1 MNLMTEPPK
10 FWTVVDILTNTPY
23 TGYSDMT
30 PFIPTKYSGS
40 CPSGNHNLGELSQF
54 MISAWQSLYENS
66 RGVFLYN
73 TAMTVAPR
81 ANYNPSALVFTDPC
95 KAWVVYQYHNL
106 PSNLAIVEVSW
117 DELLIFSK
125 STQFLFI

>member
-1 MNLMTEPPK
+1 M
-10 FWTVVDILTNTPY
+10 
-23 TGYSDMT
+23 S

-40 CPSGNHNLGELSQF
+40 CPPGNHNLGELSQF
-54 MISAWQSLYENS
+54 MISAWQSLYENL

-81 ANYNPSALVFTDPC
+81 TNYNPLALVFTDPC

-117 DELLIFSK
+117 DEILTFSK

>member
-23 TGYSDMT
+23 TGYSGMT
-30 PFIPTKYSGS
+30 PFIPR
-40 CPSGNHNLGELSQF
+40 NIRDHAQ
-54 MISAWQSLYENS
+54 SAWQSLYENS
-66 RGVFLYN
+66 HGVFLHN
-73 TAMTVAPR
+73 TAVTVAPR
-81 ANYNPSALVFTDPC
+81 SIRGPLALVFTDPC

-106 PSNLAIVEVSW
+106 PSNFAIVEVSW
-117 DELLIFSK
+117 DEIVAFSK